1 VGILF
6 ILVPLSM
13 IVLAILIWAAFWAIR
28 NNQYEDMEGPAH
40 RILMDDDD
48 PMIPENAEKLAQKAQ
63 DPAETAG
70 DHNPQSSS

>member
-1 VGILF
+1 MGILF
-6 ILVPLSM
+6 MLVPLSM

-48 PMIPENAEKLAQKAQ
+48 PRIPQNAQKV
-63 DPAETAG
+63 AEAEAAKSAAPKPES
-70 DHNPQSSS
+70 HA